1 MNRPPAP
8 CFPSPQFIFN
18 PQNPNPTHNLNPNP
32 NPNPSCNLA
41 PSHNQLNSSN
51 SDVVGT
57 LLALDELLKFSQ
69 STLDR
74 FESVVPGILDSE
86 RVQSVSGNELARCGS
101 NPNHLMR
108 AEDVFLHSLRCP
120 LGLDVR
126 EKELLEELRY
136 PKTLKSEDELM
147 RDNKFVQKLEDP
159 NAEVLFSLDEYMDF
173 DTNFFYKDCPGV
185 VRVSGGGN
193 KDKMF
198 SLPGVL
204 AVECANFGVESCGR
218 IEGLSRG
225 GVMLLPS
232 EVWAVRCEIER
243 WSDYPST
250 YSYSILK
257 LFLGLEFVNKFDSL
271 TWIITNSSRFGIAID
286 VAMRDHIFVLFRLCL
301 KAAKREAA
309 RFSELMLRANVDSCS
324 NGTSV
329 EGDACVKCPVLLDA
343 FRWLASQLSILY
355 GVGCANSLIIEMLK
369 NLLLDVALNLSLWPV
384 DQSLVDASASM
395 LERIQLDAIPIT
407 DHMAKA
413 DEDNGHVR
421 TDGGICSRPIFVYQ
435 VGAAIASLYERSLLE
450 ERIRTL
456 RNPRRLP
463 AYERVNEHACWSTIA
478 EEERKKRPNYR
489 PLLEHDGLPSQLPN
503 DQGTSGRAKTREE
516 LLAEE
521 RDYKR
526 RRMSYRGKKLKRTTK
541 QVLRDIIEEHMEA
554 IREAGGIGCSVKG
567 EGKVAVSEPVAGH
580 GFSGGDGSR
589 PDTSNAY
596 DTRRD
601 QWHGHDKQLPADHDV
616 KRKERM
622 SSPERFYEQ
631 RKGDS
636 HRHGKDLEDR
646 RTMKREGYYS
656 KYPSSRS
663 PDMGRSN
670 GSHREGRSYSHGS
683 SNERRSHRRE
693 HNIDEGVAENR
704 HYRKETV
711 SSTTSEYHDSR
722 HRSATSRS
730 GSVSSRRRDGQV
742 FETSD
747 RHKKKRHENG
757 RSGSSTRD
765 DFSDRYDPPR
775 SQDAD
780 DEFLSDSKYVRPVS
794 PYMG

>member
-1 MNRPPAP
+1 MNRGPR
-8 CFPSPQFIFN
+8 FPSPQFIFN
-18 PQNPNPTHNLNPNP
+18 PQNRNRNRNPSHNP
-32 NPNPSCNLA
+32 NPNPSYNLA

-86 RVQSVSGNELARCGS
+86 MAESVSGNVLAPCGS

-108 AEDVFLHSLRCP
+108 PEDLFLHSLRCP
-120 LGLDVR
+120 LRLDVR
-126 EKELLEELRY
+126 EKELLQELRY
-136 PKTLKSEDELM
+136 PKMLKSEDELM
-147 RDNKFVQKLEDP
+147 RENKFVQKLEDP

-185 VRVSGGGN
+185 VRVSGGDN

-225 GVMLLPS
+225 CVMLLPS
-232 EVWAVRCEIER
+232 EGWAVRCEIER

-271 TWIITNSSRFGIAID
+271 TWIITNSSRFGIVID

-309 RFSELMLRANVDSCS
+309 RFSELMLRANADSCS

-329 EGDACVKCPVLLDA
+329 KGDACVKCPVLLDA

-355 GVGCANSLIIEMLK
+355 SLGCAKSLIIDMLK
-369 NLLLDVALNLSLWPV
+369 NLLLDVASKLSLWPV
-384 DQSLVDASASM
+384 DQSLVDASASK
-395 LERIQLDAIPIT
+395 LERVQLDAISIT
-407 DHMAKA
+407 DHKAKA
-413 DEDNGHVR
+413 DEDNDH
-421 TDGGICSRPIFVYQ
+421 

-450 ERIRTL
+450 ERISTL

-478 EEERKKRPNYR
+478 EEERKNRPNYR

-541 QVLRDIIEEHMEA
+541 EVLRDIIEEHMEA

-567 EGKVAVSEPVAGH
+567 EGKVTVSDPVAGR

-589 PDTSNAY
+589 LDISNAY

-601 QWHGHDKQLPADHDV
+601 QLHGHDKQLPADYDV
-616 KRKERM
+616 KRKELM
-622 SSPERFYEQ
+622 SSSERFYEQ

-646 RTMKREGYYS
+646 RKMKREGYYS

-670 GSHREGRSYSHGS
+670 GSHRQGRSYSRGS
-683 SNERRSHRRE
+683 SNELRSHRRE
-693 HNIDEGVAENR
+693 HNINEGVAENR
-704 HYRKETV
+704 HYRKETL

-722 HRSATSRS
+722 HCAATSRS
-730 GSVSSRRRDGQV
+730 GSVSSIRRDGQV

-747 RHKKKRHENG
+747 RQKKKKHENG

-765 DFSDRYDPPR
+765 DYSDRYDPSR

-780 DEFLSDSKYVRPVS
+780 DEFLSDSKV
-794 PYMG
+794 